1 MPITIREIVQ
11 RVIPPKTI
19 RKRHDLALDDRSYV
33 KKKHACPSCSAHV
46 EEEELIRSLYVCP
59 TCGHHFRID
68 PTERIRILCDDGVL
82 DEIYA
87 ELAPENPID
96 FPGYEEKIQSARQKT
111 DAPEAVQ
118 AGMARLDGR
127 KVMVVIMNF
136 KFLGGSM
143 GSVVGEKVARAMRVA
158 AARSLPLVLF
168 AASGGARMHEG
179 IFSLMQMAKTSQAA
193 TLLDEARQPFIV
205 VLTDPTTG
213 GVTASFAM
221 LGDITLAEPGAL
233 IGFAGPRVIEGTI
246 KQKLPDGF
254 QRSEFQKEKGFVDA
268 VVPRG
273 ELKSTLVF
281 LIDSSRY
288 RRA

>member
-11 RVIPPKTI
+11 RVMPPKTI

-33 KKKHACPSCSAHV
+33 KKKHACPSCSTHI
-46 EEEELIRSLYVCP
+46 EEDELVANLYVCP
-59 TCGHHFRID
+59 SCGHHFRID
-68 PTERIRILCDDGVL
+68 PAERIRLLCDDGVF
-82 DEIYA
+82 DEIYG
-87 ELAPENPID
+87 ELSPQNPIE
-96 FPGYEEKIQSARQKT
+96 FPGYEEKVRSAVQKA
-111 DAPEAVQ
+111 DSREAVQ
-118 AGMARLDGR
+118 TGIARLDGR
-127 KVMVVIMNF
+127 KLMLAVMSF

-143 GSVVGEKVARAMRVA
+143 GSVVGEKIARAMRLA
-158 AARSLPLVLF
+158 AARSLPMVLF

-221 LGDITLAEPGAL
+221 LGDVTLAEPGAL

-246 KQKLPDGF
+246 KQKLPEGF
-254 QRSEFQKEKGFVDA
+254 QRSEFQKDKGFVDA

-273 ELKSTLVF
+273 ELKSTLGF
-281 LIDSSRY
+281 LIDSARMK
-288 RRA
+288 R

>member
-19 RKRHDLALDDRSYV
+19 RKRHDLALADRSYA
-33 KKKHACPSCSAHV
+33 KKKHACPSCSSHI
-46 EEEELIRSLYVCP
+46 EEDELVRNLYVCP
-59 TCGHHFRID
+59 GCGHHFRIE
-68 PTERIRILCDDGVL
+68 PTERIRILCDDGVF
-82 DEIYA
+82 DEVYA
-87 ELAPENPID
+87 DLVPENPIE
-96 FPGYEEKIQSARQKT
+96 FPGYEEKVQSAQQK
-111 DAPEAVQ
+111 ANAREAVQ
-118 AGMARLDGR
+118 TGIGRIDGR
-127 KVMVVIMNF
+127 KVMMAIMNF

-143 GSVVGEKVARAMRVA
+143 GSVVGEKIARAMRLA
-158 AARSLPLVLF
+158 AARSLPMVLF

-193 TLLDEARQPFIV
+193 TLLDEARQPLIV

-254 QRSEFQKEKGFVDA
+254 QRSEFQQEKGFVDA
-268 VVPRG
+268 VVPRN

-288 RRA
+288 KR

>member
-19 RKRHDLALDDRSYV
+19 RKRHDLALDDRTYV
-33 KKKHACPSCSAHV
+33 KKKHACPSCSAHID
-46 EEEELIRSLYVCP
+46 EEELVRNLYVCP
-59 TCGHHFRID
+59 SCGHHFRID
-68 PTERIRILCDDGVL
+68 PTERIRILCDDGVF

-87 ELAPENPID
+87 ELSPQNPID
-96 FPGYEEKIQSARQKT
+96 FPGYAEKLQSAQQKT
-111 DAPEAVQ
+111 DAREAVQ
-118 AGMARLDGR
+118 TGIARLDGR
-127 KVMVVIMNF
+127 KVMITIMNF

-143 GSVVGEKVARAMRVA
+143 GSVVGEKIARAMRVA
-158 AARSLPLVLF
+158 AARSMPLVLF

-193 TLLDEARQPFIV
+193 TLLDDARQPFIV

-246 KQKLPDGF
+246 KQKLPEGF
-254 QRSEFQKEKGFVDA
+254 QRSEFQQEKGFVDA

-273 ELKSTLVF
+273 ELKSTLGF

-288 RRA
+288 KR

>member
-1 MPITIREIVQ
+1 MPMTIREIVQ

-19 RKRHDLALDDRSYV
+19 RKRHDLALDDRTYV
-33 KKKHACPSCSAHV
+33 KKKHACPSCSAHI
-46 EEEELIRSLYVCP
+46 EEEELVRNLYVCP
-59 TCGHHFRID
+59 GCGHHFRME
-68 PTERIRILCDDGVL
+68 PTERIRVLCDDGVF
-82 DEIYA
+82 DEIHGD
-87 ELAPENPID
+87 LVPENPIE
-96 FPGYEEKIQSARQKT
+96 FPGYEEKVQSAQQKSG
-111 DAPEAVQ
+111 AREAIRT
-118 AGMARLDGR
+118 GIARIDGR
-127 KVMVVIMNF
+127 KVMMAIMNF

-143 GSVVGEKVARAMRVA
+143 GSVVGEKIARAMRLA
-158 AARSLPLVLF
+158 AARSLPMVLF
-168 AASGGARMHEG
+168 SASGGARMHEG

-254 QRSEFQKEKGFVDA
+254 QRSEFQQQKGFVDA
-268 VVPRG
+268 IVPRN

-288 RRA
+288 KR